1 MEFAGTMIRMLD
13 ADPVLIVEYHMRPV
27 VVVLVLGPA
36 CQHAA
41 VAAII
46 RNQYEMSVSNAIQ
59 LLLNIFGSCNN
70 DTAPSPSYQVHLILD
85 TEESLFRLLI
95 GGRAGSSFE

>member
-1 MEFAGTMIRMLD
+1 MEFAGTVIRVLD
-13 ADPVLIVEYHMRPV
+13 ADPLLIVEYHMRPV
-27 VVVLVLGPA
+27 VVVPVLGPA

-41 VAAII
+41 AGAMI

-70 DTAPSPSYQVHLILD
+70 DTAHSVSYQFHLILD
-85 TEESLFRLLI
+85 TEESLFRLMI
-95 GGRAGSSFE
+95 VGRAGSSFE